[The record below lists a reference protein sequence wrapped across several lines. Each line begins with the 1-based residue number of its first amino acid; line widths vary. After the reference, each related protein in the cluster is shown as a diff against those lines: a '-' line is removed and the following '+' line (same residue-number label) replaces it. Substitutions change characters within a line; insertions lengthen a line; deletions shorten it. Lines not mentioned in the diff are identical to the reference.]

1 MIDAGNARTL
11 PIILSGCEDV
21 ISMDNATIPGLPTRP
36 PSIWGAWLRR
46 NPVVLKELRG
56 RMRGA
61 RAFVVLTIYVG
72 LMSLFTVLLYLI
84 YTASST
90 MTLSTTGGVIGKLIF
105 GGVLAVE
112 LFLVCFIAPAFTA
125 GSISGERERQT
136 YYLLRTTLLSA
147 HRLVSGKLTSAM
159 AYIVLLLFV
168 AVPLQSLAFL
178 MGGVTIAEVLISV
191 ELLVVTA
198 IGYGAVG
205 VFFSTTARRTLSAS
219 ILTYVFALLITVV
232 LPLAALVFLSL
243 TSVWMLSASSQPA
256 LEMLMFLIFSLLACT
271 NPIATAVLT
280 ESILQQHNT
289 VFFFTQTFS
298 NGISIPLPSPWI
310 VYTLVYGIGTLLLVV
325 MSVRRVRQVDM

>member
-1 MIDAGNARTL
+1 MNTTTPDF
-11 PIILSGCEDV
+11 
-21 ISMDNATIPGLPTRP
+21 PTQP

-46 NPVVLKELRG
+46 NPIVLKELRG

-61 RAFVVLTIYVG
+61 RAFVMLTIYVG
-72 LMSLFTVLLYLI
+72 LMSLFTVLLYMI

-90 MTLSTTGGVIGKLIF
+90 VTLSTTGSAIGQLIF

-125 GSISGERERQT
+125 GAISGEREHQT

-147 HRLVSGKLTSAM
+147 QRLVFGKLTSAM

-178 MGGVTIAEVLISV
+178 MGGVTIAEVLLSV

-205 VFFSTTARRTLSAS
+205 IFFSTTTRRTLSAS

-232 LPLAALVFLSL
+232 LPLAALVVLSL
-243 TSVWMLSASSQPA
+243 TSIWMFTASSQPV
-256 LEMLMFLIFSLLACT
+256 LEILIFLIFALLACT
-271 NPIATAVLT
+271 NPIATAILT
-280 ESILQQHNT
+280 EVVLQQHGT
-289 VFFFTQTFS
+289 AFVFTQTFS
-298 NGISIPLPSPWI
+298 NGLNIPLPSPWI
-310 VYTLVYGIGTLLLVV
+310 VYTLVYGVGTLVLVLL
-325 MSVRRVRQVDM
+325 SVRRVRQVDV